1 MRPSTHSLQRGLGAR
16 VWGFGRCR
24 SYGSADRY
32 KVYEQLLDIR
42 AESLNSVFGEVSSA
56 YGSFGVHRRK
66 GLGVGGCELKGIKRE
81 LSVG

>member
-1 MRPSTHSLQRGLGAR
+1 M
-16 VWGFGRCR
+16 
-24 SYGSADRY
+24 
-32 KVYEQLLDIR
+32 YEQLLDIR